1 MTASQPSPGPASGQ
15 PVPVSA
21 QKVFLDCDP
30 GIDDAFAIVFACGH
44 PGLDLCGV
52 ATVAGNVS
60 LARTTANALAVLEF
74 AGRPEVPVAAGSA
87 RPLLRPPVAARQVHG
102 ESGLGGARL
111 PGAQGGPADEH
122 AIDLLIDTVSASPGE
137 VALVATGPLTNIALA
152 VRRHPRL
159 VSQVADFVIMGGSA
173 TRGNVTPA
181 AEFNIASDP
190 EAAAMVF
197 GAGWRV
203 TMVGLDVT
211 RQARATGAVRE
222 RMRGLGRL
230 GRDLLLPGLGGYY
243 GDKAAP
249 ARPGPGDETA
259 PARPGPG
266 DEAAPALL
274 GPGDE
279 ATPGV
284 AGGAGGSPPVHDVCA
299 LALVAEPGLFGCLP
313 ARVEVETA
321 GQLTSGMTVTDFRA
335 AGEACNA
342 LVATTIDVAG
352 FWDLVLATYAR
363 VPAARDPGR

>member
-1 MTASQPSPGPASGQ
+1 VTASQLSPGPASGQ
-15 PVPVSA
+15 PAPASA

-52 ATVAGNVS
+52 TTVAGNVS

-74 AGRPEVPVAAGSA
+74 AGRPEVPVAAGSV
-87 RPLLRPPVAARQVHG
+87 RPLLRPPVEARQVHG

-111 PGAQGGPADEH
+111 PDAQGRPTDEH
-122 AIDLLIDTVSASPGE
+122 AIDLLIDTVGASPGE
-137 VALVATGPLTNIALA
+137 IALVATGPLTNIALA

-173 TRGNVTPA
+173 SRGNVTPA

-190 EAAAMVF
+190 EAAAIVF

-211 RQARATGAVRE
+211 RQARATGAVQE

-243 GDKAAP
+243 GGEAAP
-249 ARPGPGDETA
+249 AHVS
-259 PARPGPG
+259 PG
-266 DEAAPALL
+266 DEAAPAHLR
-274 GPGDE
+274 PGAGE
-279 ATPGV
+279 GAPGV
-284 AGGAGGSPPVHDVCA
+284 AGGADGSPPVHDVCA

-321 GQLTSGMTVTDFRA
+321 GRLTSGMTVTDFRA
-335 AGEACNA
+335 PGEACNA
-342 LVATTIDVAG
+342 LVATSIDVPG

-363 VPAARDPGR
+363 VPAAQDPGR